1 MKKIICMLL
10 ALMLMGC
17 AAFAQEVAPEQ
28 ASASA
33 VPVEFITI
41 GFEDGFCLSLPS
53 DWLHYPITEDMAN
66 DSVLYCLS
74 SADASRWLYIQ
85 SWETDCTN
93 VQDLHALISEIAQ
106 PENSGIYSFNQ
117 TDFVVY
123 DLVDSDVSCCSVLL
137 NGGALNF
144 VFTPQSDSDFMLIA
158 AQIISSFALI

>member
-10 ALMLMGC
+10 TLLLTGC
-17 AAFAQEVAPEQ
+17 AAFAQEAAAP
-28 ASASA
+28 A
-33 VPVEFITI
+33 PVEFITI
-41 GFEDGFCLSLPS
+41 GFEDGFSLSLPD
-53 DWLHYPITEDMAN
+53 DWMHYPISAEMAN
-66 DSVLYCLS
+66 DSILYCLS

-85 SWETDCTN
+85 SWETECSN
-93 VQDLHALISEIAQ
+93 VQELHALISETAK

-123 DLVDSDVSCCSVLL
+123 DLMGSDVSCCAVLTD
-137 NGGALNF
+137 GGALNF